1 MAKGESRGNKR
12 KFGGRGSSHYGPTPR
27 RGPPALFVTCESG
40 REKKCQREA
49 LELIHH
55 YYYGSKH
62 TTTDAES
69 KGTSEDIKKPS
80 PSTKIEEDDKPLSLQ
95 DELAMLR
102 KGAVAEEVLNS
113 KRPRHGSTNGI
124 ATSKQ
129 VSTMKSP
136 FSIYDSGM
144 RGMVCILCTLPNCE
158 MVPYDKILAELKAA
172 KEKDNATVTNNV
184 NGNEKSSVKQTTEAS
199 KETKVNE
206 VKWDPVHTVRCILR
220 DAKIINKKSD
230 EKDNDSKQKDICQAE
245 DDQKE
250 AAALLASS
258 PPPGSR
264 YISRILPM
272 QATVSECICFPQI
285 LCNMYTWTNIIIM
298 FSVLHQ

>member
-62 TTTDAES
+62 ATADTES
-69 KGTSEDIKKPS
+69 KGTSKDVKE
-80 PSTKIEEDDKPLSLQ
+80 PSTSTTKEEDTSLSLQ

-113 KRPRHGSTNGI
+113 KRQRGSTNNGI

-129 VSTMKSP
+129 VSTLKSP

-144 RGMVCILCTLPNCE
+144 RGMVCIICTLPNCE
-158 MVPYDKILAELKAA
+158 MVPYVQILAELKAA
-172 KEKDNATVTNNV
+172 KEKDNTAVTNNV
-184 NGNEKSSVKQTTEAS
+184 NSDEKCSIKETAEVS

-206 VKWDPVHTVRCILR
+206 VKWDPVDTVRCILR
-220 DAKIINKKSD
+220 DAKIINKKSN
-230 EKDNDSKQKDICQAE
+230 EKDDDTKQKGIGQAE

-272 QATVSECICFPQI
+272 QATVSECTLSHCIQYVCLYI
-285 LCNMYTWTNIIIM
+285 D
-298 FSVLHQ
+298 

>member
-12 KFGGRGSSHYGPTPR
+12 KFGGRGSHYGPTPR

-62 TTTDAES
+62 TTTDTES
-69 KGTSEDIKKPS
+69 KGTSEDVTKSS
-80 PSTKIEEDDKPLSLQ
+80 PSTTTEEDDKPLSLQ
-95 DELAMLR
+95 EELAMLR

-113 KRPRHGSTNGI
+113 NRPRHGSTNGI
-124 ATSKQ
+124 ATSSKQ

-136 FSIYDSGM
+136 FSIYNSGM

-158 MVPYDKILAELKAA
+158 MVPYDQILAELKAA
-172 KEKDNATVTNNV
+172 KEKDNTAVTNNV
-184 NGNEKSSVKQTTEAS
+184 NDDEKGSIKVATEAS
-199 KETKVNE
+199 KEIKVNE
-206 VKWDPVHTVRCILR
+206 VKWDPVDAVRRILQ
-220 DAKIINKKSD
+220 DAKIMNKKT
-230 EKDNDSKQKDICQAE
+230 EAKDNDSKQKDIGQAE
-245 DDQKE
+245 NDQKE

-272 QATVSECICFPQI
+272 QATVSECIFFKMWYI
-285 LCNMYTWTNIIIM
+285 LCIHRLTLL
-298 FSVLHQ
+298 SQS

>member
-12 KFGGRGSSHYGPTPR
+12 KFGSGRGSSHYGPTPR

-62 TTTDAES
+62 TTADTES
-69 KGTSEDIKKPS
+69 KETSKDREPSPLTTKEEDIS
-80 PSTKIEEDDKPLSLQ
+80 DDKPLSLQ

-113 KRPRHGSTNGI
+113 KRPRHGYTNGI

-158 MVPYDKILAELKAA
+158 MVPYDQILAELKAT
-172 KEKDNATVTNNV
+172 KEKDNTTTNNS
-184 NGNEKSSVKQTTEAS
+184 NSDDKSSIKIATEAS

-206 VKWDPVHTVRCILR
+206 VQWDPVDTVRCILR

-230 EKDNDSKQKDICQAE
+230 EKDDNSKQKGIGQAE
-245 DDQKE
+245 DDQKK
-250 AAALLASS
+250 AAALLTSS

-272 QATVSECICFPQI
+272 QATVSECIFSQHY
-285 LCNMYTWTNIIIM
+285 MYAISMN
-298 FSVLHQ
+298 

>member
-62 TTTDAES
+62 TTTDTES
-69 KGTSEDIKKPS
+69 KGRSEDVKKPS
-80 PSTKIEEDDKPLSLQ
+80 PSTTTEEDDKPLSLQ

-113 KRPRHGSTNGI
+113 KRQRGSTNGI

-144 RGMVCILCTLPNCE
+144 RGVVCIICTLPGCE

-172 KEKDNATVTNNV
+172 KEKDNTTNNV
-184 NGNEKSSVKQTTEAS
+184 NGNEKSSVKIAAEAS

-206 VKWDPVHTVRCILR
+206 VAWDPVDAVRRILQ
-220 DAKIINKKSD
+220 DAKIMNKKS
-230 EKDNDSKQKDICQAE
+230 EAKDDDSKQKGIGQAD

-272 QATVSECICFPQI
+272 QATVSECIFFKMWCI
-285 LCNMYTWTNIIIM
+285 LCIYACVYMD
-298 FSVLHQ
+298 